1 MLDKPLVWL
10 GRLRQGGTAMKQ
22 SKRRRL
28 EAQGWKFG
36 SAKEFLNLTDEDV
49 EYIELHLSLAALL
62 TKRRK
67 SLGYTQT
74 QVADL
79 IGSSQ
84 SRVAKM
90 EAGDP
95 SVSVDLLIRT
105 LLALGVNRKQVGRAM
120 GAAASA

>member
-1 MLDKPLVWL
+1 
-10 GRLRQGGTAMKQ
+10 MKAA
-22 SKRRRL
+22 KRRRL
-28 EAQGWKFG
+28 EAAGWKVG
-36 SAKEFLNLTDEDV
+36 SAQDFLNLTDEDV

-62 TKRRK
+62 SKRRR

-74 QVADL
+74 HVADL

-105 LLALGVNRKQVGRAM
+105 LLTLGMNRKQVGRAI
-120 GAAASA
+120 GAAS

>member
-1 MLDKPLVWL
+1 MVARSHTHVRYDI
-10 GRLRQGGTAMKQ
+10 QSTAMKQ
-22 SKRRRL
+22 EKRRRL

-74 QVADL
+74 EVADL

-90 EAGDP
+90 EAGDS

-105 LLALGVNRKQVGRAM
+105 LLALGMNRKQVGRAI

>member
-1 MLDKPLVWL
+1 
-10 GRLRQGGTAMKQ
+10 MKQ

-36 SAKEFLNLTDEDV
+36 SAKDLLGLTDEDV
-49 EYIELHLSLAALL
+49 EFIELHLSLAALL

-74 QVADL
+74 EVADL
-79 IGSSQ
+79 LGSSQ

-95 SVSVDLLIRT
+95 SVSVDLLIRA
-105 LLALGVNRKQVGRAM
+105 LLALGANRRQVGRAI
-120 GAAASA
+120 GSSFSP

>member
-1 MLDKPLVWL
+1 MLA
-10 GRLRQGGTAMKQ
+10 RLHIHVRYDIQSTAMKQ
-22 SKRRRL
+22 EKRRRL

-62 TKRRK
+62 TKRRNY
-67 SLGYTQT
+67 LGYTQT
-74 QVADL
+74 EVADL

-90 EAGDP
+90 ESGDP

-105 LLALGVNRKQVGRAM
+105 LLALGVNRKQVGRAI

>member
-1 MLDKPLVWL
+1 
-10 GRLRQGGTAMKQ
+10 MKQ
-22 SKRRRL
+22 EKRRRL

-62 TKRRK
+62 TKRRNY
-67 SLGYTQT
+67 LGYTQT
-74 QVADL
+74 EVADL

-105 LLALGVNRKQVGRAM
+105 LLALGVNRKQVGRAI

>member
-1 MLDKPLVWL
+1 
-10 GRLRQGGTAMKQ
+10 MKQ
-22 SKRRRL
+22 EKRRRL

-36 SAKEFLNLTDEDV
+36 SAKDFLGLTDEDV

-62 TKRRK
+62 KERRE
-67 SLGYTQT
+67 SVGYTQT
-74 QVADL
+74 EVAEL

-105 LLALGVNRKQVGRAM
+105 LLALGVNRKQMGRAI

>member
-1 MLDKPLVWL
+1 
-10 GRLRQGGTAMKQ
+10 MKQ
-22 SKRRRL
+22 EKRRRL

-36 SAKEFLNLTDEDV
+36 SAKDFLNLTDEDV

-62 TKRRK
+62 KKRRE
-67 SLGYTQT
+67 SLGYTQS

-105 LLALGVNRKQVGRAM
+105 LLALGMNRKQVGRAI
-120 GAAASA
+120 GAAASS

>member
-1 MLDKPLVWL
+1 
-10 GRLRQGGTAMKQ
+10 MKQ
-22 SKRRRL
+22 EKRRRL

-67 SLGYTQT
+67 SLGYTQAE
-74 QVADL
+74 VADL
-79 IGSSQ
+79 MGSSQ

-95 SVSVDLLIRT
+95 SVSIDLLIRT
-105 LLALGVNRKQVGRAM
+105 LLALGVNRKQVGRAI